1 MRSAE
6 TQSKNITTTN
16 VETILNIAIKIA
28 NHPKPSATTLIILN
42 HPLPPKN

>member
-1 MRSAE
+1 ME
-6 TQSKNITTTN
+6 LIPLQTIQNL
-16 VETILNIAIKIA
+16 ETILNIAIKMA